1 MELTPLL
8 PLEEE
13 VFAFIYII
21 SYCVVLTND
30 IIILLTGI
38 GNTGNSGLSPGG
50 GGGRT
55 AIQLTRGG
63 ADAVVAGGG
72 GGGSACYVTE
82 QLLCTGMSG
91 TYTTRYFACD
101 RERLVDVFLF

>member
-1 MELTPLL
+1 MCL
-8 PLEEE
+8 
-13 VFAFIYII
+13 I
-21 SYCVVLTND
+21 ND
-30 IIILLTGI
+30 ITSLLTGI
-38 GNTGNSGLSPGG
+38 GMSGNIVLSIGG

-55 AIQLTRGG
+55 AIQLTDGG
-63 ADAVVAGGG
+63 VDVVVAGGG

-101 RERLVDVFLF
+101 SERLVDVFLF